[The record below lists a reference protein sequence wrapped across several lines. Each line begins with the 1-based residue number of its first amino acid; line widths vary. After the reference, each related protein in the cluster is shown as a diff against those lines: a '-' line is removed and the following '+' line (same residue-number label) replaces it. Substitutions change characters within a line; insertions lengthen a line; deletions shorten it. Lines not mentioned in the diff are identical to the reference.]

1 MSTSQGCSAANASLS
16 VTYRTILGCDEDART
31 LLRNVLRS
39 GRNSVEWVIA
49 FGTFYNVSFFSL
61 FSLTDSVLVLTKS
74 RDGVFHS
81 LLKQTSLFL
90 KRSSFCLYNPRPIDT
105 KMGHQTEMG

>member
-1 MSTSQGCSAANASLS
+1 MSTSHGCSAANASLS
-16 VTYRTILGCDEDART
+16 VRYRTILGCVEDART

-39 GRNSVEWVIA
+39 ERNSVEWVIA

-81 LLKQTSLFL
+81 LL
-90 KRSSFCLYNPRPIDT
+90 N
-105 KMGHQTEMG
+105 